1 MGNAIAVT
9 SRNNTGIETRKAA
22 LAFLPS
28 HENYSVNCAKTE
40 SETHQQPFPLEP
52 HVPEFFPLP
61 QEIKTERRDEISTQQ
76 LRDEELLKEVFKM
89 QQEQIL
95 QMVSS
100 QHQLA
105 TAMTL
110 PQPEVPKFK
119 GDPMEY
125 KTFIMA
131 FDARVQSKVIS
142 SADRLYYLDQH
153 LTGEPKELVSGC
165 LHIEPDEGYQEARKL
180 LEKEYGDTYKISTA
194 YMAEAYKLAGPQVQ

>member
-1 MGNAIAVT
+1 
-9 SRNNTGIETRKAA
+9 
-22 LAFLPS
+22 
-28 HENYSVNCAKTE
+28 
-40 SETHQQPFPLEP
+40 
-52 HVPEFFPLP
+52 
-61 QEIKTERRDEISTQQ
+61 
-76 LRDEELLKEVFKM
+76 
-89 QQEQIL
+89 
-95 QMVSS
+95 MVSS

-131 FDARVQSKVIS
+131 FDVSVQSKVIS

-165 LHIEPDEGYQEARKL
+165 LHIEPDEGYQEAQKL

-194 YMAEAYKLAGPQVQ
+194 YMQKLTSWPALKYDDGPALKRFSFFLTRCNNPMKTIAHMAVLNHPPNMQPIVQKLPSNLQTRWRENVVKSR